1 MDDGGWPYFV
11 RPSATLPTS
20 ETSATFVNLLLRVMM
35 SGDIV
40 GHGDGLVRPKVERRA
55 DRLRPYA
62 WRRWN
67 RKVALL
73 RHREPVLFKLSAEHV
88 ILTLQAFVVSLF
100 VPAMAAAA
108 IHVHSEKTRPAKID
122 KETRNEDTNGERRY
136 ERHKTLYK
144 IHNVHFSIPLESKPY
159 AENSRSEL
167 SVKFDSTPFDAED
180 ARFGACGMFRLF

>member
-1 MDDGGWPYFV
+1 
-11 RPSATLPTS
+11 
-20 ETSATFVNLLLRVMM
+20 M

-62 WRRWN
+62 WRLDG
-67 RKVALL
+67 KVALL
-73 RHREPVLFKLSAEHV
+73 RHGEPVLFKLSAEHI
-88 ILTLQAFVVSLF
+88 ILALKAVVVTHF

-108 IHVHSEKTRPAKID
+108 VHVHSEETRPAKID
-122 KETRNEDTNGERRY
+122 KETRNEDTNGERRD

-144 IHNVHFSIPLESKPY
+144 IHNVHFSIPLESKSY

-180 ARFGACGMFRLF
+180 ARFGACGMFRLFLRHTLK

>member
-1 MDDGGWPYFV
+1 MVVSWEVTSIGGTISLAGSSVESFTG
-11 RPSATLPTS
+11 R
-20 ETSATFVNLLLRVMM
+20 RVKR
-35 SGDIV
+35 
-40 GHGDGLVRPKVERRA
+40 HR
-55 DRLRPYA
+55 
-62 WRRWN
+62 RRWN

-73 RHREPVLFKLSAEHV
+73 RHGEPVLLKLSAEHI
-88 ILTLQAFVVSLF
+88 ILALKAVVVTHFVA
-100 VPAMAAAA
+100 AMAAAA
-108 IHVHSEKTRPAKID
+108 VHVHSEKTRPAKID

-144 IHNVHFSIPLESKPY
+144 IHNVHFSIPLESKSY